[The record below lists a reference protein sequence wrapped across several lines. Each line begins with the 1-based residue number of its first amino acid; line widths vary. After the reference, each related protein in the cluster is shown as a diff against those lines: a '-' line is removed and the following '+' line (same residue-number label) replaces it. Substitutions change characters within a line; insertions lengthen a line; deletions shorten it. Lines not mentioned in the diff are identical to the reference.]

1 MIQLHWD
8 GSEKHFEAALPGGKA
23 VIDQVTQTEGEVY
36 VPQLYDAAGQAIM
49 PQIWLDDFTQAEAVV
64 IAHLPQFDQG
74 TRTQSEY
81 VTLLSQALVQAE
93 HAMANHPQ
101 AHQQRLRNI
110 RAWVEAHGMPS
121 FQLQGI
127 ADRTTQYE
135 TIKFNWEVSNGK
147 YRMQTEFGTVEMVDV
162 YIDSNPFTYGRISRY
177 VIRVVDPS
185 GVTLNPYLYA
195 SDFEQAESCVRQLL
209 TDLSFPTVEETH
221 CPYLDFVLD
230 ICQKRLPPQTDL
242 MIFVRLEYVKNWLGE
257 SLP

>member
-1 MIQLHWD
+1 MIHLHWE

-23 VIDQVTQTEGEVY
+23 VIDQVTQAEGEVY
-36 VPQLYDAAGQAIM
+36 VPQLYDADGQAIM
-49 PQIWLDDFTQAEAVV
+49 SQIWFDDFAQAAAVV
-64 IAHLPQFDQG
+64 TAHLPQFDQG

-81 VTLLSQALVQAE
+81 LALLSQALLQAE
-93 HAMANHPQ
+93 HAMADHAQ

-121 FQLQGI
+121 FHLQGI

-135 TIKFNWEVSNGK
+135 TIQFNWEVSNGK
-147 YRMQTEFGTVEMVDV
+147 YRMQTEFGTVEMVDLH
-162 YIDSNPFTYGRISRY
+162 IDSIPFTYGRISRY
-177 VIRVVDPS
+177 EIRVVDPT

-195 SDFEQAESCVRQLL
+195 SHFEQAESCVRQLL
-209 TDLSFPTVEETH
+209 IDLSVPLVDETH

-230 ICQKRLPPQTDL
+230 ICQKRLPAQTDL
-242 MIFVRLEYVKNWLGE
+242 MVFVRLEYVKNWLGE